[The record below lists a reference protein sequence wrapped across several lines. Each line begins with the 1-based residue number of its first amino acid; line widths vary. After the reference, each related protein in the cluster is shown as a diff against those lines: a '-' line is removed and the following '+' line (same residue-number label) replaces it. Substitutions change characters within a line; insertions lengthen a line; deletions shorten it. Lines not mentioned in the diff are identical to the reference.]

1 MEKIIDRF
9 GEAYSKNPLITG
21 LFVLNVVSIAGA
33 GWALN
38 ESDKRNIAY
47 LEARDKD
54 VSAWRTKALEL
65 VSHCVV
71 PEK

>member
-1 MEKIIDRF
+1 MGD
-9 GEAYSKNPLITG
+9 GLNALLEAYRRSPLVTG
-21 LFVLNVVSIAGA
+21 LFLLNILSIAGA

-54 VSAWRTKALEL
+54 VSQWRLTALEM

-71 PEK
+71 PKE